1 MSYNDA
7 IRIRSTDQA
16 PIIAAKFCQH
26 IFDVYAIEVT
36 GGFRHQQSTVDQG
49 PFSIDTFPY
58 NPVEFM
64 KQRARENY
72 GFVPNFLMTIFY
84 SKSEAKWVKH
94 NGEWDIPPL
103 RNVILKGLL
112 GLIKATDYSIVFH
125 LDNPRREVLI
135 RDAGELRLLEDPFW
149 TEERLLLFADISHTF
164 TSQYT

>member
-1 MSYNDA
+1 MSFCDA
-7 IRIRSTDQA
+7 IYIKSADQA
-16 PIIAAKFCQH
+16 PIITAQFCQH
-26 IFDVYAIEVT
+26 TFDDYIFKVT
-36 GGFRHQQSTVDQG
+36 GDSWYQVSTVDQG
-49 PFSIDTFPY
+49 PFSIDTKTY
-58 NPVEFM
+58 KPVEFM

-112 GLIKATDYSIVFH
+112 GLIKATDYSIVFF
-125 LDNPRREVLI
+125 LDNPERDVLI

-149 TEERLLLFADISHTF
+149 TEERLLLFADISYKL
-164 TSQYT
+164 SNKK